1 MLKRILLPLLIL
13 VCNTLAAQD
22 YVIRGFLHDAS
33 NGEPI
38 SDERVKVLKADSTP
52 VAVAYSNIAGFFSIP
67 KLAVGNYILKIEKGK
82 YERSF
87 LNVPMTAAK
96 KIYDVGSWNL
106 NPNTLNVQDVRVSNE
121 NKAKKQQI
129 GMSEIKMDKQAVE
142 RIPMYGAESDIV
154 GALSVTPGVITTG
167 DQGGQLYVRGGTP
180 IQNKTLLDG
189 MTIYNPFHSIGFYS
203 IFETEL
209 VKSVDIYTG
218 GFESKYGGRISSVM
232 DITYRDG
239 NRSKFAGKVSASPFM
254 AKAVIEGP
262 LGKKGKDGLASGS
275 YMLTGKHSLLDYTS
289 RSLYPTINDG
299 NGLPFN
305 FTDLYGKLT
314 FNGEGGSKV
323 SVFGFSNQDSVNYNV
338 ADLDWNASG
347 GGLNF
352 TLVPSS
358 SPIFIRGHVNGSNYE
373 TTFLETGQEPRYSK
387 IGGFDLG
394 FDFTFFQKN
403 ESELNYGFNLSGFN
417 TQFITFNELERKIEA
432 SNFTTEIGSYVNY
445 RLVTPRWVYQGGLRM
460 QLYASLNTV
469 SFEPRIGAKYNATD
483 KLRFKFSGG
492 RFSQNFTSASS
503 DKDVVNLFNGLLSA
517 PTNVQ
522 DQFINEFQQVS
533 EIKNGLQ
540 YAWHAIAGFEYDV
553 NKYWNINIEA
563 YYKYFDQLSN
573 INQNKLYSD
582 IAQFELID
590 DVFKKDFIIESGQS
604 YGVDAL
610 VKYAKDRIFLW
621 AVYSL
626 GHNTRWDGFDTYFP
640 VFDRRHNVNVVGSY
654 AFGKKKQTE
663 LNVRWN
669 LGSGLPF
676 TPTAGYYQLE
686 NFSEGLTTDYVTN
699 NPNNIATMLGT
710 FNSQR
715 LPYYH
720 RLDITLKHSIKTK
733 NNANLEL
740 VLGVTNAYNRNN
752 IFYVNRVTNEIIYQ
766 FPVLPSLGI
775 SYKF

>member
-1 MLKRILLPLLIL
+1 MLKRLLLIL
-13 VCNTLAAQD
+13 LVILGNAVAAQE
-22 YVIRGFLHDAS
+22 YTIRGFVQDAS

-38 SDERVKVLKADSTP
+38 SDERIKVLKQDSTP
-52 VAVAYSNIAGFFSIP
+52 VAVAYSNISGFFSIP
-67 KLAVGNYILKIEKGK
+67 KLPYGNYILKIEKAK
-82 YERSF
+82 YERTF
-87 LNVPMTAAK
+87 LNVVMTPNK
-96 KIYDVGSWNL
+96 KIYDIGSWNL
-106 NPNTLNVQDVRVSNE
+106 SPNTLNVQDIRVSNDT
-121 NKAKKQQI
+121 KAKKQQI
-129 GMSEIKMDKQAVE
+129 GMSEVKMDKQAIE

-218 GFESKYGGRISSVM
+218 GFESKYGGRISSIM

-239 NRSKFAGKVSASPFM
+239 NRSKFAGKISASPFM
-254 AKAVIEGP
+254 SKAVLEGP
-262 LGKKGKDGLASGS
+262 IGTKDKNGLAPGS
-275 YMLTGKHSLLDYTS
+275 YMFTAKHSLLDYTS
-289 RSLYPTINDG
+289 KALYPTINDG

-305 FTDLYGKLT
+305 FTDLYGKVT
-314 FNGEGGSKV
+314 FNGDGGSKV

-338 ADLDWNASG
+338 ADLDWNAAG

-373 TTFLETGQEPRYSK
+373 TTFAETGQEPRYSK
-387 IGGFDLG
+387 IGGFDMG

-417 TQFITFNELERKIEA
+417 TQFITFNELQRKIEA

-445 RLVTPRWVYQGGLRM
+445 RLVRPRWVYQGGLRM

-469 SFEPRIGAKYNATD
+469 SIEPRFGAKYNASD

-503 DKDVVNLFNGLLSA
+503 DKDVINLFNGLLSA

-522 DQFINEFQQVS
+522 DQFINEFQQVT
-533 EIKNGLQ
+533 EINNGLQ
-540 YAWHAIAGFEYDV
+540 YAWHAIAGFEYDL
-553 NKYWNINIEA
+553 NKFWNVNIEA

-573 INQNKLYSD
+573 INQNKLYTD

-604 YGVDAL
+604 YGVDVL
-610 VKYAKDRIFLW
+610 LKYAKDRIFLW

-626 GHNTRWDGFDTYFP
+626 GYNTRWDGFDTYFP
-640 VFDRRHNVNVVGSY
+640 VFDRRHNVNIVGSY
-654 AFGKKKQTE
+654 AFGKEKKTE
-663 LNVRWN
+663 LNIRWN

-686 NFSEGLTTDYVTN
+686 NFGEGLTTDYVTN
-699 NPNNIATMLGT
+699 NPNNVATMLGA

-715 LPYYH
+715 LPSYH
-720 RLDITLKHSIKTK
+720 RLDITVKHSIVTK
-733 NNANLEL
+733 NKNNLEL
-740 VLGVTNAYNRNN
+740 VLGITNTYNRNN

-766 FPVLPSLGI
+766 FPVLPSLGV

>member
-1 MLKRILLPLLIL
+1 MLKRILPLLLIFI
-13 VCNTLAAQD
+13 CNSLAAQD

-38 SDERVKVLKADSTP
+38 SDERVKVLKQDSTP
-52 VAVAYSNIAGFFSIP
+52 IALGYSNIAGFFSVP
-67 KLAVGNYILKIEKGK
+67 KLPMGSYILKVEKGK

-87 LNVPMTAAK
+87 LNVDMTAAK
-96 KIYDVGSWNL
+96 KIYDIGSWNL
-106 NPNTLNVQDVRVSNE
+106 NPNTLNIKDVRVTNQAKE
-121 NKAKKQQI
+121 KKQQI
-129 GMSEIKMDKQAVE
+129 GMSEVKMDKQAVE

-154 GALSVTPGVITTG
+154 GALSVTPGVVTTG

-254 AKAVIEGP
+254 SKAVLEGP

-289 RSLYPTINDG
+289 KSLYPSINDG

-305 FTDLYGKLT
+305 FTDLYGKVT

-338 ADLDWNASG
+338 ADLNWNAAG

-445 RLVTPRWVYQGGLRM
+445 RYVTPRWVYQGGLRM

-469 SFEPRIGAKYNATD
+469 SIEPRIGAKYNATD
-483 KLRFKFSGG
+483 NLRFKFSGG

-540 YAWHAIAGFEYDV
+540 YAWHAIAGFEYDI
-553 NKYWNINIEA
+553 NKYWNVNIEA

-573 INQNKLYSD
+573 INQNKLYAD

-604 YGVDAL
+604 YGLDAL

-626 GHNTRWDGFDTYFP
+626 GHNTRWDGFNNYFP
-640 VFDRRHNVNVVGSY
+640 VFDRRHNINLVGSY

-663 LNVRWN
+663 LNIRWN

-686 NFSEGLTTDYVTN
+686 NFGEGLTTDYVTN
-699 NPNNIATMLGT
+699 NPNNISTILGT

-715 LPYYH
+715 LPAYH
-720 RLDITLKHSIKTK
+720 RLDITVKHSIITKKK
-733 NNANLEL
+733 NNLEI

-752 IFYVNRVTNEIIYQ
+752 IFYVNRITNEIIYQ

>member
-1 MLKRILLPLLIL
+1 MHKQLLLPLFLL
-13 VCNTLAAQD
+13 LSLAATAQD
-22 YVIRGFLHDAS
+22 YTIRGFLHDAS

-38 SDERVKVLKADSTP
+38 SDERIKLLKQDSTP
-52 VAVAYSNIAGFFSIP
+52 IAVAYSNLSGFFSIP
-67 KLAVGNYILKIEKGK
+67 KLTAGNYILKIEKGK
-82 YERSF
+82 YERTF
-87 LNVPMTAAK
+87 LNVDMTAAK
-96 KIYDVGSWNL
+96 KIYDIGSWNL

-121 NKAKKQQI
+121 AKAKKQQI
-129 GMSEIKMDKQAVE
+129 GMSEVKMDKQAVE
-142 RIPMYGAESDIV
+142 RIPMYGAESDIT

-239 NRSKFAGKVSASPFM
+239 NRSKFSGKVSASPFM
-254 AKAVIEGP
+254 SKAVIEGP

-289 RSLYPTINDG
+289 KSLYPTVNDG

-305 FTDLYGKLT
+305 FTDLYGKIT

-338 ADLDWNASG
+338 ADLDWNAAG

-373 TTFLETGQEPRYSK
+373 TTFGEIGQEPRYSK
-387 IGGFDLG
+387 IGGFDMG

-432 SNFTTEIGSYVNY
+432 SNFTTEIGTYINY

-469 SFEPRIGAKYNATD
+469 SIEPRIGAKYNATD

-533 EIKNGLQ
+533 SIKNGLQ
-540 YAWHAIAGFEYDV
+540 YAWHAIAGFEYDI
-553 NKYWNINIEA
+553 NKYWNVNIEA

-610 VKYAKDRIFLW
+610 IKYSKDRVFLW

-626 GHNTRWDGFDTYFP
+626 GHNTRWDGFNTYFP
-640 VFDRRHNVNVVGSY
+640 VFDRRHNINLVGSY
-654 AFGKKKQTE
+654 AFGKNKKTE

-676 TPTAGYYQLE
+676 TPTAGYYQQE
-686 NFSEGLTTDYVTN
+686 TFSEGLTTDYVTN
-699 NPNNIATMLGT
+699 NPNNIATILGN

-720 RLDITLKHSIKTK
+720 RLDITVKHTIVTPKK
-733 NNANLEL
+733 NNLEL
-740 VLGVTNAYNRNN
+740 VAGITNVYNRNN
-752 IFYVNRVTNEIIYQ
+752 IFYVNRVTNKIIYQ
-766 FPVLPSLGI
+766 FPILPSLGI